1 MNNLNVY
8 RHFYIHGKKIIE
20 TDQGKFFIVPRCS
33 DKEKTFHYLESKK
46 FPFFLP
52 MEKLYRDSYEV
63 YRYVEDTTDIHDK
76 SINLVHILS
85 LLHIKTTTY
94 QEIVLDYVK
103 KLYEDVVSQLDSL
116 FQFYQNLQENIET
129 HIYMSPDEYLFIR
142 NISLFYQN
150 LEQSRHYLELWYQNK
165 KMASKERVVFLHGKP
180 CLDTFIDCDGDS
192 PYFMDWDFSQK
203 GYVIY
208 DFLYFYK
215 KNCLVLEMQSLFQ
228 IYQSKY
234 PFSEDEMYLF
244 LCLILLDEKI
254 DFTSNYYENT
264 VLVQNRVSYAFKTRQ
279 FVLEQ
284 NQKNQEANQEEF
296 NE

>member
-46 FPFFLP
+46 FSFFLP
-52 MEKLYRDSYEV
+52 MKKLYRDSYEV
-63 YRYVEDTTDIHDK
+63 YQYVEDETDIHDK
-76 SINLVHILS
+76 SIDLVHILS

-94 QEIVLDYVK
+94 QEVVLDCVK
-103 KLYEDVVSQLDSL
+103 KLYEDILSQLDSL
-116 FQFYQNLQENIET
+116 FQFYQKLQEEIET
-129 HIYMSPDEYLFIR
+129 HIYMSPHEYLFIR
-142 NISLFYQN
+142 NISLFYRN
-150 LEQSRHYLELWYQNK
+150 LEQSRNYLELWYQK
-165 KMASKERVVFLHGKP
+165 KKNNSKERIVFLHGKP
-180 CLDTFIDCDGDS
+180 CLDTFIDSAS
-192 PYFMDWDFSQK
+192 PYFIDWDVAHK

-234 PFSEDEMYLF
+234 SFLEDEMYLF

-264 VLVQNRVSYAFKTRQ
+264 LLVQNRLSYAMKARQ

-284 NQKNQEANQEEF
+284 NQKNQETNQEEF

>member
-1 MNNLNVY
+1 MNKFIC
-8 RHFYIHGKKIIE
+8 RCSYIRGKKVIE
-20 TDQGKFFIVPRCS
+20 TDQGKFFIVPRSS
-33 DKEKTFHYLESKK
+33 DTKKTFHYLEMKK

-52 MEKLYRDSYEV
+52 METLYENSYEV
-63 YRYVEDTTDIHDK
+63 YRYLEDDIDIHDK
-76 SINLVHILS
+76 SIDLVHILS

-94 QEIVLDYVK
+94 QEVVLDNVK
-103 KLYEDVVSQLDSL
+103 KLYEEILNKLDLL
-116 FQFYQNLQENIET
+116 FKFYQELGDNIES

-150 LEQSRHYLELWYQNK
+150 LEQSRNYLELWYQYK
-165 KMASKERVVFLHGKP
+165 KNTSKERVVFLHGQP
-180 CLDTFIDCDGDS
+180 CLDTFIDGDN
-192 PYFMDWDFSQK
+192 PYFMDWEFSQK
-203 GYVIY
+203 GYIIY

-244 LCLILLDEKI
+244 FCLILLDEEI
-254 DFTSNYYENT
+254 EFTSNYYENT
-264 VLVQNRVSYAFKTRQ
+264 VRVQNRVSYASRTRQ
-279 FVLEQ
+279 FILEQ
-284 NQKNQEANQEEF
+284 NQKNQKTDQGEF